1 MSEQLTIDTL
11 DFARRGKCLESRIA
25 VSDMPRLQDLLLS
38 RDGSL
43 NYKLHG
49 SISPKGR
56 SRLRLEVD
64 GLLVM
69 ECQRCLGALEF
80 PVNIAATLEL
90 VMDEESLIPV
100 EEEEDSVDLVPAEP
114 MMDVLAMVEDE
125 VLLNLPVAPAHPSDA
140 CRAANFRAASELD
153 EANPFKVLATLKKNV

>member
-11 DFARRGKCLESRIA
+11 EFARRGKCLEGQVA

-38 RDGSL
+38 RNGSL

-49 SISPKGR
+49 SINAEARP
-56 SRLRLEVD
+56 RLRLEVD

-69 ECQRCLGALEF
+69 ECQRCLGELEF

-100 EEEEDSVDLVPAEP
+100 EEEEDSVDLVSAEP
-114 MMDVLAMVEDE
+114 TMDVLAMVEDE
-125 VLLNLPVAPAHPSDA
+125 VLLNLPAAPAHPPGA
-140 CRAANFRAASELD
+140 CHAANFRTDAELD